1 MRFELFI
8 ALRYLLARRKQAFIS
23 LISLISTIGVTVG
36 VMALVIALALMTG
49 LQGELRD
56 RILGST
62 AHVYVWKTG
71 GIEDYQAEVQKL
83 RGIEGVVGA
92 GPAILGKALI
102 VSDRAE
108 AFISLKG
115 VDPALERSV
124 TDIGKSMQQGS
135 VAALTPQSAD
145 QPPGILLGKDLAQQL
160 GAEVGES
167 ISLLT
172 PQGTLTPMG
181 MLPRQRRARVVGIYS
196 LGLYEFDSQY
206 GFVSLDFAEK
216 LVGKAA
222 PDLIE
227 LRVEE
232 IFNAPAV
239 AARVTDTLGP
249 DYVAQDWQ
257 DMNQNLFSALWLEK
271 MAISITIGLIV
282 MVAALN
288 IIASLIL
295 LVMEK
300 SRDIAILKTMGT
312 SARSVM
318 TIFMM
323 QGLVIGVVGTTI
335 GGSLGLALCWVLDH
349 YRLIHIPM
357 DVYQVSYV
365 PFTVLPF
372 DFAVVIVSAVLICFL
387 ATLYPSRQ
395 AARLDPV
402 QALRYE

>member
-23 LISLISTIGVTVG
+23 LISLISTLGVTVG

-56 RILGST
+56 RILGSM

-71 GIEDYQAEVQKL
+71 GIEDYQAEIQKL
-83 RGIEGVVGA
+83 RGIDGVIGA

-124 TDIGKSMQQGS
+124 TDIGKSMQKGS
-135 VAALTPQSAD
+135 VAALTSQSAD
-145 QPPGILLGKDLAQQL
+145 DPPGILLGKDLAAQL
-160 GAEVGES
+160 GADVGDS

-196 LGLYEFDSQY
+196 LGLFEFDSQY
-206 GFVSLDFAEK
+206 GFVSLDFAQR
-216 LVGKAA
+216 LMGKAA

-227 LRVEE
+227 LRVTD
-232 IFNAPAV
+232 IFLAPEV
-239 AARVTDTLGP
+239 AARVPDALGT

-257 DMNQNLFSALWLEK
+257 DMNQNLFSALWIEK

-312 SARSVM
+312 SSKSVM

-335 GGSLGLALCWVLDH
+335 GAGAGLLLCWVLDR

-365 PFTVLPF
+365 PFVVLPL
-372 DFAVVIVSAVLICFL
+372 DFAVVIVSAVLVCFL

-395 AARLDPV
+395 ASRLDPV